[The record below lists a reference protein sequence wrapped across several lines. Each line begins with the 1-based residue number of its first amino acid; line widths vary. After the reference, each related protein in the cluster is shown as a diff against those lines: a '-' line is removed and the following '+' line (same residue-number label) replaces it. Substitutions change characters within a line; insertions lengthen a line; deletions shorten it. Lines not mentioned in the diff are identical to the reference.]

1 MIIGIDPGVKGG
13 MALLTDLGGLV
24 DTVSFEGFKAKELAA
39 AFRLW
44 VTMSVAPE
52 KTICW
57 IEKVGYIKGDGAQ
70 GSFTFGRAAG
80 LLEGISL
87 GNDVEPHYVYPVMWQ
102 SYLQCLTAGNKKVSQ
117 RKAIQMFPAYHAERP
132 RGITLGI
139 ADAILI
145 AEYGRRMG
153 LRQAQ

>member
-39 AFRLW
+39 AFRIW
-44 VTMSVAPE
+44 RTMDPRNIV
-52 KTICW
+52 CW

-70 GSFTFGRAAG
+70 GSFTFGRVAG

-102 SYLQCLTAGNKKVSQ
+102 SYMNCLTGGNKQVSR
-117 RKAIQMFPAYHAERP
+117 RKAIEMFPTYHAERP

-153 LRQAQ
+153 LRG